1 MRWNNS
7 EANCKRSQRNKPIT
21 MSRCKTVVTL
31 NNNTQTIPNSMHYS
45 IIGILS
51 QVSSPASS
59 KGLEIRKC
67 ELRVRLFNSSV
78 TKKSTTTPSCSC
90 RDSMRETERTS
101 TILRQRLANSNRGSI
116 RLWSRRMMNMIDFSK
131 YKFQEYRS
139 SNFCLCYFQYLM

>member
-1 MRWNNS
+1 
-7 EANCKRSQRNKPIT
+7 

-90 RDSMRETERTS
+90 RDSTRETERTS

-139 SNFCLCYFQYLM
+139 SNFCLCSFQYLM